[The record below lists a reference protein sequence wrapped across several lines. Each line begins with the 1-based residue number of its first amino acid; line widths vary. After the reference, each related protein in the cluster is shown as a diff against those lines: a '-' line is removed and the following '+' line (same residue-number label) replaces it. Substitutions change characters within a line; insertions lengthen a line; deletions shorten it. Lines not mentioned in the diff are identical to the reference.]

1 MNTRHSTLAILAVL
15 SLATAGNLFA
25 QRRTT
30 SGGGS
35 SGRSAPSGGGRSS
48 GGSGGSDRRGS
59 SGSSG
64 SGARSGGSGG
74 SQSGG
79 SGTASQ
85 PSTRGQSSGGNQ
97 ASGTTS
103 SDRPA
108 SGKIGAVKA
117 RARDV
122 AARTRQGGGVIYGRG
137 IYINDC
143 WDCGYWGYYGPRW
156 GWYDRGW
163 WYPARHVRRD
173 RDDDG
178 DEHPE
183 LGQGYMPYPYAE
195 SDGTGETFVR
205 PRTAER
211 HGYGAISALYFND
224 VGSTTQAG
232 HIQLEGAIR
241 SFHADIGYDHYAE
254 PVLGG
259 TDRLQ
264 TVRFSVGLQPALG
277 KHAYLIAGIGARGVF
292 LNGGQNAGGPEGTL
306 GLQIFPARPL
316 GMTVT
321 GRLAGLS
328 WTGRD
333 YFTMTELNTTGSV
346 FLGRVELQAG
356 WHWMKMEGS
365 PGFGGP
371 VVGTR
376 LWF

>member
-15 SLATAGNLFA
+15 ALATAGNLFA

-35 SGRSAPSGGGRSS
+35 PGRSTPSGGGRSS
-48 GGSGGSDRRGS
+48 GG
-59 SGSSG
+59 
-64 SGARSGGSGG
+64 RSSGG

-79 SGTASQ
+79 NAGNGGGSAQ
-85 PSTRGQSSGGNQ
+85 PSARGQSSGGNQ
-97 ASGTTS
+97 ASGAS
-103 SDRPA
+103 SSTRPA

-143 WDCGYWGYYGPRW
+143 WDCGYWGYYGPRY

-163 WYPARHVRRD
+163 WYPSRRHYPRDDD
-173 RDDDG
+173 RDDAG
-178 DEHPE
+178 DRNPE
-183 LGQGYMPYPYAE
+183 LGQGYLPYPYAE

-205 PRTAER
+205 TRTAER
-211 HGYGAISALYFND
+211 HSFGAISALYFND
-224 VGSTTQAG
+224 VGSATQAG
-232 HIQLEGAIR
+232 HVTLEGAIR
-241 SFHADIGYDHYAE
+241 SIHADIGYDHYAE

-259 TDRLQ
+259 TDHLQ
-264 TVRFSVGLQPALG
+264 TARFSVGLQPALG
-277 KHAYLIAGIGARGVF
+277 KQAYLIAGIGARGVF
-292 LNGGQNAGGPEGTL
+292 LGGGQNAGGPEGTL
-306 GLQIFPARPL
+306 GVQLFPVRPL
-316 GMTVT
+316 GINVT

-346 FLGRVELQAG
+346 FFGRVELQAG
-356 WHWMKMEGS
+356 WHWMKLEGS
-365 PGFGGP
+365 PAFAGP